1 MTDEIKKLDR
11 TGRLILRALQEDAR
25 QPFSQIGRGVGLT
38 GPAVAERVK
47 RMQEEGLIRGYH
59 VDLNPDKAGLPIRAF
74 IRLRTP
80 PERYKRVLA
89 ILKELPSVLECH
101 HVTGDDA
108 FFIRV
113 AVNTT
118 EALEHIIAVLS
129 PYGETSTAVVLSS
142 PLQRE
147 LSWDE

>member
-11 TGRLILRALQEDAR
+11 TGRMILRALQEDAR
-25 QPFSQIGRGVGLT
+25 LPFSEIGRMVGLT

-47 RMQEEGLIRGYH
+47 RMEEDGLIRGYH
-59 VDLNPDKAGLPIRAF
+59 VEINPDKAGLPIRAF

-89 ILKELPSVLECH
+89 VLEGLPSVLECH

-113 AVNTT
+113 AVETT
-118 EALEHIIAVLS
+118 EALEHIIASLS
-129 PYGETSTAVVLSS
+129 PFGETSTAVVLSS
-142 PLQRE
+142 QLQRDFNWQE
-147 LSWDE
+147 